1 MEGERERQENDSGK
15 ERMEYVTLKHDGH
28 VTWST
33 KEVTIRVTQSIS
45 TWARVKCSVPLIPGG
60 SENSEIFHGNKRPV
74 FSRSDASSSGQTT
87 PKSFEKQGVGVF
99 CFQRVEAATQRPTR
113 RQSVIDDKVT
123 DDEQFRRW
131 DGDVVLV
138 YTRIDDD
145 RGYFHRRWFRSNEI
159 NGKRW
164 QRIIST
170 SMRTVI
176 SRQRIF
182 SFLPWLFVP
191 RIRRKDIFFF
201 STSWLVQWKGDSDT
215 IRMVFPSK
223 WWWTVI

>member
-1 MEGERERQENDSGK
+1 MIRVKSIWTD
-15 ERMEYVTLKHDGH
+15 VTLKHDGY

-99 CFQRVEAATQRPTR
+99 CFQRVEAATPRPTR

-123 DDEQFRRW
+123 DDEQSRRW
-131 DGDVVLV
+131 DGVCS
-138 YTRIDDD
+138 RI
-145 RGYFHRRWFRSNEI
+145 RGSTMIEDISIQRWFRSKEI
-159 NGKRW
+159 NGQRW
-164 QRIIST
+164 QRIISIVNDNCYLDEREKERERVNLT
-170 SMRTVI
+170 TKNI
-176 SRQRIF
+176 SIQ
-182 SFLPWLFVP
+182 LPWLFVR
-191 RIRRKDIFFF
+191 RIRRKDIFF
-201 STSWLVQWKGDSDT
+201 SWLV
-215 IRMVFPSK
+215 I
-223 WWWTVI
+223 